1 MKIVL
6 SVAVAC
12 ALVLVT
18 VFIGLDHVSS
28 DPSTEQLDKDIA
40 AVSAQIKDAE
50 TEGGQYA
57 GGAIQSLIF
66 VRIQVLK
73 TTLAMLE
80 QKRTSILRRV
90 DLVYSVD
97 GEEVSVNADIIS
109 SLDLELDKFSEELG
123 RFKSEAALYSG
134 GLIQSLALI
143 NAATTE
149 MTLAQLRQRRLA
161 EQYGFQFRLSGTV
174 APASET
180 VSLNIVEDGEAL

>member
-109 SLDLELDKFSEELG
+109 SLDLDKFSEELG

-134 GLIQSLALI
+134 GLIQSIALV